1 MRRTQSPPREEE
13 EPWLDASL
21 FADLDR
27 CFARFIARFG
37 GGEKAARAAA
47 FLSRAVRQGHIC
59 LDLAAAP
66 LSDTGEA
73 VPWPPLAEWLTA
85 LRPCRA
91 VGSPGAIA
99 VTPLVL
105 DAAGRLYL
113 RRYFDYEAALA
124 RALRNRATPSSAPS
138 REGQEAAIETA
149 ITQPL
154 TVISGGPGT
163 GKTTTVVA
171 ILLRLMQ
178 PGAPALRIALS
189 APTGKAAARL
199 EQTIRDGLTAQGRA
213 DLLAAIPRAST
224 LHRLLGSRRASP
236 QFRHHAANPLALDLL
251 VVDEASMVP
260 LPLMAKLFAALPP
273 QARAILLGDRD
284 QLASVDP
291 GNVLADIVD
300 AAALPGNP
308 LQGTLAVLKKNYRF
322 GNESAIYR
330 LCETVREGRSG
341 EALALLRAQET
352 DDLGSAPLPPPQ
364 RLAEALRGPVLGG
377 YSAYLRETDP
387 AKALEAFGRF
397 RVLCAV
403 RKGAY
408 GVEELNQRIAALLRD
423 AGLLKGAHPL
433 CAGMPV
439 LITRNDPQL
448 GLFNGDIALLL
459 PDPAQIHAPNPP
471 LWAWLPGE
479 GESPALRRIAPAQLP
494 DHEPAFAMTVHKSQ
508 GSEFDRVLLVLPER
522 DSPVVTRELIYTGLT
537 RARRRV
543 ELWVEQGVFE
553 RGVARRIAR
562 ASGLRDRLSANA
574 ECF

>member
-1 MRRTQSPPREEE
+1 MKSPNAKPQRRKDD
-13 EPWLDASL
+13 EPWLDAGF

-27 CFARFIARFG
+27 QFARFIARFG
-37 GGEKAARAAA
+37 GGEQVPRAAA

-59 LDLAAAP
+59 LDLAVAP
-66 LSDTGEA
+66 SSDAGEPL
-73 VPWPPLAEWLTA
+73 PWPSLAEWRMA
-85 LRPCRA
+85 LRQCRA
-91 VGSPGAIA
+91 VGEPNEPTI
-99 VTPLVL
+99 TPLVL

-113 RRYFDYEAALA
+113 RRYFDYETALA
-124 RALRNRATPSSAPS
+124 CALHRRAAPGSGLS

-149 ITQPL
+149 IAQPL

-178 PGAPALRIALS
+178 PDSPPLRIALA

-199 EQTIRDGLTAQGRA
+199 EQTIRDGVARHGRA

-224 LHRLLGSRRASP
+224 LHRLLGSRRDSP
-236 QFRHHAANPLALDLL
+236 QFRHHAGNPLALDLL

-260 LPLMAKLFAALPP
+260 LPLMAKLFDALPP
-273 QARAILLGDRD
+273 RARAILLGDRD

-300 AAALPGNP
+300 AAALPGSP
-308 LQGTLAVLKKNYRF
+308 LQGSLAVLKKNYRF

-330 LCETVREGRSG
+330 LCETVRAGRSD
-341 EALALLRAQET
+341 EALAVLAAAHA
-352 DDLGSAPLPPPQ
+352 DDLSSVALPAPS
-364 RLAEALRGPVLGG
+364 RLTEALREPVLAG
-377 YSAYLRETDP
+377 YGASLRETDP
-387 AKALEAFGRF
+387 AKALELFGQF

-403 RKGAY
+403 RKGPY
-408 GVEELNQRIAALLRD
+408 GVEELNRRIAALLRE
-423 AGLLKGAHPL
+423 AGLLKGTHQL

-459 PDPAQIHAPNPP
+459 PDPAQASQPNPP
-471 LWAWLPGE
+471 LWAWLPGD

-522 DSPVVTRELIYTGLT
+522 DSPVVTRELIYTGIT

-543 ELWVEQGVFE
+543 ELWVEPGVFE
-553 RGVARRIAR
+553 RGVARRMER
-562 ASGLRDRLSANA
+562 ASGLCDRLSKAL
-574 ECF
+574 

>member
-1 MRRTQSPPREEE
+1 M
-13 EPWLDASL
+13 
-21 FADLDR
+21 
-27 CFARFIARFG
+27 
-37 GGEKAARAAA
+37 
-47 FLSRAVRQGHIC
+47 
-59 LDLAAAP
+59 
-66 LSDTGEA
+66 A
-73 VPWPPLAEWLTA
+73 VPWPPLAEWIDA
-85 LRPCRA
+85 LRQCRA
-91 VGSPGAIA
+91 VAEPGAA
-99 VTPLVL
+99 ALTPLVL

-124 RALRNRATPSSAPS
+124 RALRNRATSGGSSC
-138 REGQEAAIETA
+138 EGQEAAIEAALTNS
-149 ITQPL
+149 L

-163 GKTTTVVA
+163 GKTTTVVS

-178 PGAPALRIALS
+178 PGLPPLRIALA

-199 EQTIRDGLTAQGRA
+199 EQTIRDGLTAPGRA
-213 DLLAAIPRAST
+213 DLLTAIPRAST
-224 LHRLLGSRRASP
+224 LHRLLGSRRDSP
-236 QFRHHAANPLALDLL
+236 QFRHHAGNPLALDLL

-260 LPLMAKLFAALPP
+260 LPLMAKLFDALPP
-273 QARAILLGDRD
+273 NARAILLGDRD

-308 LQGTLAVLKKNYRF
+308 LHGTLAVLKKNYRF

-341 EALALLRAQET
+341 DALALLTAINS
-352 DDLGSAPLPPPQ
+352 DDLNSAPLPSPQ
-364 RLAEALRGPVLGG
+364 HLAEALREPVLAG
-377 YSAYLRETDP
+377 YGAYLRETDP

-408 GVEELNQRIAALLRD
+408 GVEELNRRIAALLRE
-423 AGLLKGAHPL
+423 AGLIQGAHPL
-433 CAGMPV
+433 CAGMPL

-459 PDPAQIHAPNPP
+459 PDPAQADMPNPP
-471 LWAWLPGE
+471 LWAWLPGD
-479 GESPALRRIAPAQLP
+479 GESPALRRFAPSQLP

-508 GSEFDRVLLVLPER
+508 GSEFDRVLLVLPDR

-537 RARRRV
+537 RARSRV
-543 ELWVEQGVFE
+543 ELWVEQGIFE
-553 RGVARRIAR
+553 RGVARRTER
-562 ASGLRDRLSANA
+562 ASGLRDTLSAK
-574 ECF
+574 

>member
-1 MRRTQSPPREEE
+1 MKLSHAKPQRRREE
-13 EPWLDASL
+13 EPWLDVPF
-21 FADLDR
+21 FAELDR
-27 CFARFIARFG
+27 HFARFIARFG
-37 GGEKAARAAA
+37 GGEKTARAAA

-59 LDLAAAP
+59 LDLSVAP

-73 VPWPPLAEWLTA
+73 VPWPPLAEWIDA

-91 VGSPGAIA
+91 VAAPEAA
-99 VTPLVL
+99 ALTPLVL
-105 DAAGRLYL
+105 DNAGRLYL

-124 RALRNRATPSSAPS
+124 RALRNRATSGGGSPC
-138 REGQEAAIETA
+138 EGQEAAIEAALTNS
-149 ITQPL
+149 L

-178 PGAPALRIALS
+178 PGLPPLRIALA

-199 EQTIRDGLTAQGRA
+199 EQTIRDGLTQRGHA
-213 DLLAAIPRAST
+213 DLLAAIPHAST
-224 LHRLLGSRRASP
+224 LHRLLGSRRDSP
-236 QFRHHAANPLALDLL
+236 QFRHHAGNPLALDLL

-260 LPLMAKLFAALPP
+260 LPLMAKLFDALPP

-300 AAALPGNP
+300 AAALPDNP
-308 LQGTLAVLKKNYRF
+308 LHGTLAVLKKNYRF

-341 EALALLRAQET
+341 DALALLTAINS
-352 DDLGSAPLPPPQ
+352 DDLNSAPLPSPQ
-364 RLAEALRGPVLGG
+364 HLAEALREPVLAG
-377 YSAYLRETDP
+377 YGAYLRETDP

-408 GVEELNQRIAALLRD
+408 GVEELNRRIAALLRE
-423 AGLLKGAHPL
+423 AGLIQGAHPL
-433 CAGMPV
+433 CAGMPL

-459 PDPAQIHAPNPP
+459 PDPAQANVPNPP
-471 LWAWLPGE
+471 LWAWLPGD
-479 GESPALRRIAPAQLP
+479 GESSALRRFAPSQLP

-508 GSEFDRVLLVLPER
+508 GSEFDRVLLVLPDR

-543 ELWVEQGVFE
+543 ELWVEQGIFE
-553 RGVARRIAR
+553 RGVARRTER
-562 ASGLRDRLSANA
+562 ASGLRDTLSAK
-574 ECF
+574 